1 MKFATIVPLIGG
13 MTIAPKQVLGKDPEF
28 FLSYKPFAD
37 NEKILKHNFPK
48 VPHYLLDTPDRE
60 GFDVSKHQDLDFVTA
75 LCPCAGLSLLSAGS
89 LEHRTMMNQWM
100 LNSARLVLSEVKP
113 RVFWGENAPAL
124 YTNRGKEVREE
135 LYDIAKANG
144 YSMSLYYTNTM
155 LHGIPQSRKRSF
167 YFFWRDTNVPIFE
180 YFKKPERQLGEYL
193 SEVPKDSLH
202 HKAEDIDAM
211 TEKLMKDPFIQFL
224 QAKYNGKGI
233 EAMRKWLN
241 EANKNGSTMNSY
253 MIRSE
258 QIAESNQWFLENGF
272 DRHYRDTKRIMGKI
286 ADKKGFWDGSW
297 PMYRADGI
305 FSALIGRTFYAI
317 HPTENRLLTLRECM
331 HLMGLPHDFEFVGNN
346 YNAVCQN
353 VPICT
358 ASDMTREVIAVLE
371 GKRQMTMNRFMMQNN
386 MNEKIDYSEN
396 SLLSND

>member
-13 MTIAPKQVLGKDPEF
+13 MTVAPKAVLGIDPEF
-28 FLSYKPFAD
+28 FLSYAAFAE
-37 NEKILKHNFPK
+37 NEKTLKHNFPG
-48 VPHYLLDTPDRE
+48 VPHYLLDTPERD
-60 GFDVSKHQDLDFVTA
+60 GFVASQHQDLDFVTA
-75 LCPCAGLSLLSAGS
+75 LCPCAGLSLLSSGS
-89 LEHRTMMNQWM
+89 IEHRTMMNQWM
-100 LNSARLVLSEVKP
+100 INSAKLILSEVRP

-167 YFFWRDTNVPIFE
+167 YFFWRDTNVPMFE
-180 YFKKPERQLGEYL
+180 YFKKPARQLGEYL
-193 SEVPKDSLH
+193 REIPKDALH
-202 HKAEDIDAM
+202 HKDSDIIAM
-211 TEKLMKDPFIQFL
+211 TDKLMKDPFIQFL

-233 EAMRKWLN
+233 EAMRTWLN

-258 QIAESNQWFLENGF
+258 QMAEANQWFLENGF
-272 DRHYRDTKRIMGKI
+272 DHHYKDTKRILGKI

-297 PMYRADGI
+297 PMYRDDGI

-317 HPTENRLLTLRECM
+317 HPSENRLLTLRECM
-331 HLMGLPHDFEFVGNN
+331 HLMGLPLDFEFVGNN
-346 YNAVCQN
+346 MNAVCQN

-358 ASDMTREVIAVLE
+358 ASDMVREVAAALNGDRIITNN
-371 GKRQMTMNRFMMQNN
+371 KFMMQNN
-386 MNEKIDYSEN
+386 LNEKIDYSEN
-396 SLLSND
+396 SLLS